1 MTIFLETLQEQFDNI
16 KKLIKLN
23 LESINSL
30 IEQSDSLKKMI
41 ENTDSLDDNT
51 RQNLSKIRDLMV
63 GSINDLIEH
72 TDSLFTSY
80 DNIIDKLASK

>member
-1 MTIFLETLQEQFDNI
+1 MTIFSKTLQEQFDNI

-23 LESINSL
+23 LESINTL

-51 RQNLSKIRDLMV
+51 RQNLSKIRNSMV

>member
-23 LESINSL
+23 LESINTL
-30 IEQSDSLKKMI
+30 IGQSDSLKKMI
-41 ENTDSLDDNT
+41 KNTDSLDDNT
-51 RQNLSKIRDLMV
+51 RQNLSKIRNSMV

>member
-1 MTIFLETLQEQFDNI
+1 MTIFSKTLQEQFDNI

-23 LESINSL
+23 LESINTL

-51 RQNLSKIRDLMV
+51 RQNLSKIRNSMV

-72 TDSLFTSY
+72 THSLFTSY

>member
-1 MTIFLETLQEQFDNI
+1 MTIFSKTLQEQFDNI

-51 RQNLSKIRDLMV
+51 RQNLSKIRNSMV